1 MIAMEDTMGLKSLA
15 EAVILQSL
23 EDFWSLTHRQQSMD
37 FFKGEGFKICS
48 SIAELDAMKQIEIL
62 CFLGGESHGK
72 SVRLH

>member
-1 MIAMEDTMGLKSLA
+1 MIATEDTMGLKNLA

-23 EDFWSLTHRQQSMD
+23 EDFWSLAYRQQSMD

-62 CFLGGESHGK
+62 CFLGGEHHGK